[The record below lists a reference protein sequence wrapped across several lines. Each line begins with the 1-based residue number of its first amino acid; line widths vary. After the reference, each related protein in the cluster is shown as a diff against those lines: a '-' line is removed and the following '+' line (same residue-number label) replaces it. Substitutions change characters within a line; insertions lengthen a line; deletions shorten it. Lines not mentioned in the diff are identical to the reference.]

1 MGLLLVG
8 ACLTVK
14 SKLISSLLKL
24 YVNSCLI
31 ELVSSIQRKKFS
43 WWGWGGAGSKLLE
56 AVQPFFP
63 GPGLGMHP
71 LKSTT
76 KLVSF

>member
-31 ELVSSIQRKKFS
+31 ELVSSIQRKNFP
-43 WWGWGGAGSKLLE
+43 GGGGAGQGVNSSGQCSHFSRGRGW
-56 AVQPFFP
+56 ACIP
-63 GPGLGMHP
+63 
-71 LKSTT
+71 
-76 KLVSF
+76 

>member
-31 ELVSSIQRKKFS
+31 ELVSSIQRKNFP
-43 WWGWGGAGSKLLE
+43 GGGGAGQGVNSSIH
-56 AVQPFFP
+56 FSR
-63 GPGLGMHP
+63 GMGLGI
-71 LKSTT
+71 L
-76 KLVSF
+76 L